1 MKTWYIPLIIIG
13 ILFIILIILLMSKKK
28 ERNIFTFP
36 ETFQVT
42 SLIESS
48 RDYDITDLVKVIG
61 NKIMGYDTAN
71 ITIYSNNSILNKYST
86 KDIELQAILYKN
98 IVPHTYSLII
108 REDPGVSLESIICH
122 EMVHFDQNE
131 RGDLVMEEKDNKLY
145 FIWKGKKQIPLQ
157 SYASRPWEKEAS
169 QRQWELWNEFKNLY
183 YK

>member
-1 MKTWYIPLIIIG
+1 
-13 ILFIILIILLMSKKK
+13 MSKKK
-28 ERNIFTFP
+28 ERNTFTFP

-42 SLIESS
+42 SLIESP

-122 EMVHFDQNE
+122 EMIHFDQNE

-145 FIWKGKKQIPLQ
+145 FI
-157 SYASRPWEKEAS
+157 
-169 QRQWELWNEFKNLY
+169 
-183 YK
+183 

>member
-1 MKTWYIPLIIIG
+1 MKPWYIPLIIIG
-13 ILFIILIILLMSKKK
+13 ILFIILIILLVSKKK
-28 ERNIFTFP
+28 ERNTFIFR

-42 SLIESS
+42 SLIESPK
-48 RDYDITDLVKVIG
+48 DYDITDLVKVIG

-71 ITIYSNNSILNKYST
+71 ITVYSNNSILNKYST

-108 REDPGVSLESIICH
+108 RDNPGVSLESIICH

-131 RGDLVMEEKDNKLY
+131 RGDLIMKDENGKLY
-145 FIWKGKKQIPLQ
+145 FIWKGEKQIPLQ
-157 SYASRPWEKEAS
+157 SYLNRPWEKEAS